1 VRGRVAA
8 YAGYQLRDFLLGR
21 AVAIGLVTAL
31 ATWVYGVT
39 HGLTP
44 AMYVSGEVDARD
56 QLQHAF
62 EFALAVFAIVGGALA
77 VQGLVARDRS
87 RGFDRMILSRP
98 LNPARYYVQG
108 FVLAGIGTVLLATV
122 GAGVYAVAVRP
133 ISTLGVAAFVA
144 LAWIAIGGLGFLLST
159 LTGAHA
165 VALAALLAADLSLDR
180 YAVGLRTAGGS
191 TMPIDVLQH
200 ALPPAH
206 VIIALAE
213 PFARGAVNDPRAVTW
228 PLVFGLSCLVVAIY
242 LLRRRPARP

>member
-1 VRGRVAA
+1 
-8 YAGYQLRDFLLGR
+8 
-21 AVAIGLVTAL
+21 
-31 ATWVYGVT
+31 
-39 HGLTP
+39 
-44 AMYVSGEVDARD
+44 
-56 QLQHAF
+56 
-62 EFALAVFAIVGGALA
+62 
-77 VQGLVARDRS
+77 
-87 RGFDRMILSRP
+87 
-98 LNPARYYVQG
+98 
-108 FVLAGIGTVLLATV
+108 
-122 GAGVYAVAVRP
+122 
-133 ISTLGVAAFVA
+133 
-144 LAWIAIGGLGFLLST
+144 
-159 LTGAHA
+159 